1 MLAMLKKLWN
11 EWGLEWVDV
20 TPAATKIQR
29 QADIPE
35 SGNKETTT
43 PDQDMQEDLPL
54 PPAKS
59 AEETTVQEVVTAD
72 EPSTSNTWQVVP
84 KRKTQVTNKISAKG
98 KEINKPSL
106 KQRASYGSSIKKA
119 LRSQGLPQDIRR
131 ETSEPA
137 PQNSPASNL
146 PEQPDPTSQNI
157 NPPAETAPEG
167 AET

>member
-1 MLAMLKKLWN
+1 
-11 EWGLEWVDV
+11 
-20 TPAATKIQR
+20 
-29 QADIPE
+29 
-35 SGNKETTT
+35 
-43 PDQDMQEDLPL
+43 MQEDLPL

-84 KRKTQVTNKISAKG
+84 KRKTLVTNKISAKG

-146 PEQPDPTSQNI
+146 PE
-157 NPPAETAPEG
+157 
-167 AET
+167 